1 MQLCGARFHDRFDHP
16 ERLRQA
22 SDQVDQEVIRAPSQ
36 RKELSA
42 LFRRRG
48 LPSGQSVAALAT
60 FVFCGGLVVYPLVYL
75 VAESL
80 NVGDADTFPPATY
93 GGGNYFDLIDDWHIL
108 ANTAFVACIATVM
121 AVTIGFLAAWT
132 LTRTQLPGRA
142 WLERLMELPYYMTP
156 LVGALAWSILAAP
169 RTGAVNQLWHAVGGP
184 GDLVNIY
191 SAWGIAWVM
200 ALFEGTVA
208 FVMISA
214 AMKSMDQALE
224 ESARVLGAGK
234 WRTMLTVTL
243 PLVIPGVLGATVF
256 VFAEMLGSFAA
267 AFVLGI
273 PARYVVITTAIWQ
286 AVQSFPPDYPRASA
300 LGIALFAVMLVTLSV
315 YRMIVRGGNFATITG
330 KAFRP
335 RRMAMGRMAWV
346 LFAGCLAYVV
356 AAVFLPL
363 SALLL
368 TSFQRFATVILSQS
382 QFTLANYETA
392 LGFGAVRSAL
402 TNSLILGVG
411 VASVGVAIMVVL
423 VWIIYRSRAPGAGA
437 IEYVV
442 MFPQAVPRMVF
453 GVALLWAWL
462 NIPIPIYGTLWLL
475 ALAYFTV
482 LLPLGV
488 RTLAGVVLQ
497 IDKSLEECARVCGA
511 SWGYLMRTVSM
522 PLLRP
527 GIVAAWLLVF
537 IASVRE
543 LGVSI
548 FLVGPNAKVIAPSII
563 SAWLSSSSELSA
575 ALSLLQTAAIFIAL
589 IVLFR
594 ATRRYSGQLP

>member
-1 MQLCGARFHDRFDHP
+1 MASIVRDRAFAGASR
-16 ERLRQA
+16 
-22 SDQVDQEVIRAPSQ
+22 RAVWRPSSQ
-36 RKELSA
+36 TLVSA
-42 LFRRRG
+42 
-48 LPSGQSVAALAT
+48 AT
-60 FVFCGGLVVYPLVYL
+60 LVFCGTLVLYPLIYL

-80 NVGDADTFPPATY
+80 NTSGEDSFPPAEI
-93 GGGNYFDLIDDWHIL
+93 GLGNYADLIDDWHIL
-108 ANTAFVACIATVM
+108 ANTALVACMATVM
-121 AVTIGFLAAWT
+121 AIAIGFLAAWA
-132 LTRTQLPGRA
+132 LTRTKLPGSGM
-142 WLERLMELPYYMTP
+142 LERLMELPYYMTP

-169 RTGAVNQLWHAVGGP
+169 RTGFVNQLWHGVGGG

-191 SAWGIAWVM
+191 SPFGIAWVM

-214 AMKSMDQALE
+214 AMKSMDPALE
-224 ESARVLGAGK
+224 EGARVLGAGK
-234 WRTMLTVTL
+234 WRVMLTVTL
-243 PLVIPGVLGATVF
+243 PLVMPGVLGAAVF

-267 AFVLGI
+267 AFVLGL
-273 PARYVVITTAIWQ
+273 PGRYVVITTAIWQ

-300 LGIALFAVMLVTLSV
+300 LGIALFAVMFATLGF
-315 YRMIVRGGNFATITG
+315 YRLIVRRGNFATITG

-335 RRMAMGRMAWV
+335 RTMAMGRLTWL
-346 LFAGCLAYVV
+346 LFALCLAYVV
-356 AAVFLPL
+356 VSVVLPL
-363 SALLL
+363 ATLLL
-368 TSFQRFATVILSQS
+368 ISFQRFSTVILSQM

-392 LGFGAVRSAL
+392 FSFGAVTSAL

-411 VASVGVAIMVVL
+411 VASVGVLVMVVL
-423 VWIIYRSRAPGAGA
+423 VWIIYRSRTPGSGL

-453 GVALLWAWL
+453 GLALLWAWL
-462 NIPIPIYGTLWLL
+462 NIPVPIYGTLWLL

-511 SWGYLMRTVSM
+511 SWLYQLRTVTI

-527 GIVAAWLLVF
+527 GIIAAWLLVF

-548 FLVGPNAKVIAPSII
+548 FLVGPQAKVIAPSIV
-563 SAWLSSSSELSA
+563 SSWLSSSSELSA
-575 ALSLLQTAAIFIAL
+575 ALALIQTAAVFVAV

-594 ATRRYSGQLP
+594 VSRRFSGGRL

>member
-1 MQLCGARFHDRFDHP
+1 MSVKPFAAG
-16 ERLRQA
+16 
-22 SDQVDQEVIRAPSQ
+22 VTGGG
-36 RKELSA
+36 
-42 LFRRRG
+42 RRVTDIVRNG
-48 LPSGQSVAALAT
+48 SMLGRVVRPGWLPSSQAIVTAAILL
-60 FVFCGGLVVYPLVYL
+60 FCGGLVAYPLVYL

-80 NVGDADTFPPATY
+80 NVGEPDVFPPAEY
-93 GGGNYFDLIDDWHIL
+93 GVGNYGNLIDDWHVL
-108 ANTAFVACIATVM
+108 ANTAFVACLATVM
-121 AVTIGFLAAWT
+121 AIVIGFLAAWT
-132 LTRTQLPGRA
+132 LTRTKLPGRPQ
-142 WLERLMELPYYMTP
+142 LERLMQLPYYMTP

-169 RTGAVNQLWHAVGGP
+169 RTGFVNQLWHLVGGG

-191 SAWGIAWVM
+191 SPFGIAWVM

-214 AMKSMDQALE
+214 AMKSMDPALE

-243 PLVIPGVLGATVF
+243 PLVMPGVLGATVF

-273 PARYVVITTAIWQ
+273 PGRYVVITTAIWQ
-286 AVQSFPPDYPRASA
+286 AVQSYPPDYPRAA
-300 LGIALFAVMLVTLSV
+300 AMGIALFAVMFATLSM
-315 YRMIVRGGNFATITG
+315 YRLIVRGGNYATITG

-335 RRMAMGRMAWV
+335 RTMAMGRLAWV
-346 LFAGCLAYVV
+346 LFAACVAYVFV
-356 AAVFLPL
+356 AVVLPL
-363 SALLL
+363 GALLL
-368 TSFQRFATVILSQS
+368 TSFQRFATVIMSQS
-382 QFTLANYETA
+382 ELTLANYQTA
-392 LGFGAVRSAL
+392 FGFGAVRSAL

-411 VASVGVAIMVVL
+411 VATVGVAIMTVL
-423 VWIIYRSRAPGAGA
+423 VWIIYRSKAPGHSL
-437 IEYVV
+437 IEYIV

-453 GVALLWAWL
+453 GLALLWAWL
-462 NIPIPIYGTLWLL
+462 NIPIPIYGTLWLM

-482 LLPLGV
+482 LMPLGV

-511 SWGYLMRTVSM
+511 SWGYQLRTVTM

-527 GIVAAWLLVF
+527 GIIAAWLLVF

-563 SAWLSSSSELSA
+563 SAYVSSSSELSS
-575 ALSLLQTAAIFIAL
+575 ALAIIQTLAVFIAL
-589 IVLFR
+589 IVLLR
-594 ATRRYSGQLP
+594 ATRRFSEDFT